1 VRFRTRLAGLAR
13 WLFVEPRVVWAT
25 VLAPFVAVFV
35 TRFLRHAPE
44 ARIRTAGFAMTLFGV
59 VLVVKAIRD
68 TQILFQRP
76 TMRIRAL
83 TWLRKLPRLL
93 GRTQVIE
100 AVGIA
105 SGAATFSG
113 RLDARVVPKDPASLE
128 SRVYALEENLRRV
141 DDRVTAEER
150 RIDAELRRVSE
161 LVSNERDARE
171 RAVAALDRRLADY
184 SAGDLDW
191 EIAGTIWLVIGQAM
205 GSFPAE
211 IASVM
216 PRWM

>member
-1 VRFRTRLAGLAR
+1 VRIRTRLAALAR
-13 WLFVEPRVVWAT
+13 WFFVDPFVVWAT
-25 VLAPFVAVFV
+25 GLAPFVAVFV

-59 VLVVKAIRD
+59 VLVVKAIHD
-68 TQILFQRP
+68 THMLFQRP
-76 TMRIRAL
+76 TLRIRAL
-83 TWLRKLPRLL
+83 TWLRKLPPLL

-100 AVGIA
+100 VVGIA
-105 SGAATFSG
+105 SGTATFSG
-113 RLDARVVPKDPASLE
+113 RLDVRVVPKVPASLE
-128 SRVYALEENLRRV
+128 SRVDALEENLRRV

-150 RIDAELRRVSE
+150 RVDAELKRVSE
-161 LVSNERDARE
+161 LVSSERDARE
-171 RAVAALDRRLADY
+171 HAVTALARRLADY

-191 EIAGTIWLVIGQAM
+191 EIAGTVWLVIGQAM